1 MFFIGIK
8 KMYARINTYLKLKG
22 KHGEETLP
30 KNVGPFSVRKK
41 KNHLFDI
48 PTYKNTEWTSK
59 YTHYKQQNYLSNF
72 RIQFKTCQALQR
84 SVGEENFPPNA
95 V

>member
-48 PTYKNTEWTSK
+48 PTYKNTE
-59 YTHYKQQNYLSNF
+59 
-72 RIQFKTCQALQR
+72 
-84 SVGEENFPPNA
+84 
-95 V
+95 